1 MIALDRQ
8 IQKFF
13 PLVGRRFVDIESD
26 RNVYLGLWGYYGS
39 ESIDITLLRSRR
51 DSVMEKANENEKIVV
66 FKLITDSACSECGEE
81 LGRGR
86 LLRVE
91 KTRPLCLECAGL
103 SHLLFLPGGNAK
115 LTRRAKRYSD
125 ISAVVV
131 KFSRARKRYER
142 QGLLVSEAALDR
154 AEAEC
159 LADADAQDVRR

>member
-1 MIALDRQ
+1 M
-8 IQKFF
+8 F
-13 PLVGRRFVDIESD
+13 LVDVIDQYKEYYVLSD
-26 RNVYLGLWGYYGS
+26 HNVYPGLWGYCGN

-66 FKLITDSACSECGEE
+66 FKLMTVSACSECGEE

-91 KTRPLCLECAGL
+91 KSRPLCLKCAGL
-103 SHLLFLPGGNAK
+103 SHLLFLPSGNAN

-142 QGLLVSEAALDR
+142 RGLLVTEAALDR
-154 AEAEC
+154 AETEC
-159 LADADAQDVRR
+159 LADAVAKDVRR